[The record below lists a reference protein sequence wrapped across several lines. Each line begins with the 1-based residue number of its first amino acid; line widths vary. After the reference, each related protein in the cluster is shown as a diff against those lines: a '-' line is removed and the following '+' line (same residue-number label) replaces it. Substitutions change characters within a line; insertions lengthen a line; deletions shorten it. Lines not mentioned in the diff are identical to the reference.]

1 MLKYFLS
8 AKSNRNKDET
18 IPELWQSREKTC
30 LRSSLFYLSNIHY
43 SSKPQNINEFAC
55 LVSTYLIYPRYDEN
69 VDSAEDRYLFR
80 DESVPL
86 MELTVQIISKVFL
99 LDGRQVLFHVSVN
112 IPKPS
117 RKPSGKKKEY
127 MFESNRK
134 TRWRKKLPTK
144 GKERRM
150 RSNSRSNKSG
160 EEKNWPFLSYII
172 VARVRNYDT
181 HEAYYAYERENC
193 P

>member
-1 MLKYFLS
+1 MRQFRSYGNPEKKLVCVHRSFAYQIFIILL
-8 AKSNRNKDET
+8 RNLE
-18 IPELWQSREKTC
+18 
-30 LRSSLFYLSNIHY
+30 
-43 SSKPQNINEFAC
+43 NINEFAC
-55 LVSTYLIYPRYDEN
+55 LVSTYLIYPRYDEI
-69 VDSAEDRYLFR
+69 VDSAGDRYLFR
-80 DESVPL
+80 DKNVPL

-99 LDGRQVLFHVSVN
+99 FDGRQVLFHISVN

-117 RKPSGKKKEY
+117 GKPSGKKKEY

-181 HEAYYAYERENC
+181 HEAYYAYEHENC

>member
-1 MLKYFLS
+1 MLYFSFFSKKIYFILSIKYKFLFFLKIIDQLIEYHVFLITSHAIKIVLKYFLS

-134 TRWRKKLPTK
+134 TR
-144 GKERRM
+144 
-150 RSNSRSNKSG
+150 
-160 EEKNWPFLSYII
+160 
-172 VARVRNYDT
+172 
-181 HEAYYAYERENC
+181 
-193 P
+193 